1 MEAEQEFAGNEED
14 DNQNEDAIEEEEHGE
29 YEAGAEEEEGEGI
42 DNARDLEL
50 EDEEDVGL
58 YGQQLDDN

>member
-29 YEAGAEEEEGEGI
+29 YEAGAEEEEGEGT
-42 DNARDLEL
+42 DNARDLAL

-58 YGQQLDDN
+58 YG